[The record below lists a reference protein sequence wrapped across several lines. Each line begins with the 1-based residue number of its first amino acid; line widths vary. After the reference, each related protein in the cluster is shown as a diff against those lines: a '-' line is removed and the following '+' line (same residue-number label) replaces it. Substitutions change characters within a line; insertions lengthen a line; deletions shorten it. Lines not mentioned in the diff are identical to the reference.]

1 MKKYVKIS
9 SVKGSMRIS
18 ASKSAA
24 QRAVACALLAN
35 GESVIKNIDIC
46 DDIEAAVRAATALG
60 AKFNWNG
67 SSLEVTGGLKKTDAS
82 IDCGEAGLSMR
93 MFAPIASLLSDKITL
108 CAKGSL
114 TRRPL
119 DMIAAPLK
127 ELGAEIELIGEN
139 VKNGAPV
146 KIRGPLKGG
155 TVHVDGSVSSQFL
168 TGLLIALTQTESD
181 SEVIVEN
188 LKSKPYVAMTLD
200 MVKQFGGKII
210 NHDFRRFE
218 VKHSP
223 FTAGAIDVEGD
234 WSSASFIICTAALAG
249 DIVIKNLLKNS
260 LQADIAVLKAI
271 ERAGVDFS
279 FVGDSLLVNKSK
291 VESFDFD
298 ASDCPDLFPPLAA
311 LAARAEGISRIRG
324 VSRLTHKES
333 NRAAAIA
340 EEFARAGIEIE
351 IDYPDDIMIING
363 GEVRSCE
370 MDSRN
375 DHRMAMCPAVLFA
388 GSGKKVVINNADAV
402 AKSYPLF
409 FNDLK
414 MIGAEVGDE

>member
-1 MKKYVKIS
+1 MKKYIKIS

-24 QRAVACALLAN
+24 QRAVACALLAE
-35 GESVIKNIDIC
+35 GDSIISNIDMC
-46 DDIEAAVRAATALG
+46 DDIEAAVRAASALG

-67 SSLEVTGGLKKTDAS
+67 SSLEVTGGLKNNNAV

-93 MFAPIASLLSDKITL
+93 MFAPIASLLSEEITL

-127 ELGAEIELIGEN
+127 ELGADIELLSEN

-168 TGLLIALTQTESD
+168 TGLLIALTQTDTD
-181 SEVIVEN
+181 SEVIVDN
-188 LKSKPYVAMTLD
+188 LKSKPYVSMTLD
-200 MVKQFGGKII
+200 MVKQFGGEII
-210 NHDFRRFE
+210 NHDFKRFE

-223 FTAGAIDVEGD
+223 FTAGTIEVEGD
-234 WSSASFIICTAALAG
+234 WSSASFIICIAALAG
-249 DIVIKNLLKNS
+249 DTVIKNLFKNS

-311 LAARAEGISRIRG
+311 LAARANGISRIRG

-340 EEFARAGIEIE
+340 EEFAKAGIEIE
-351 IDYPDDIMIING
+351 INYPDDIMIISG

-388 GSGKKVVINNADAV
+388 GSGKKVIINNADAV

-409 FNDLK
+409 FNDIK
-414 MIGAEVGDE
+414 MIGAEVTDE